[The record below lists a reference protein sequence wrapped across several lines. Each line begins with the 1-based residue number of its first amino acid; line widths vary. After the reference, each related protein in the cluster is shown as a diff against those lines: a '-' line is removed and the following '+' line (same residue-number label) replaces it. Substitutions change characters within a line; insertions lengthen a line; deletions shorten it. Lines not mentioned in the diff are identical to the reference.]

1 MVRSPLPP
9 QEKLTI
15 AVNNIYPGSGL
26 LYVAAKQ
33 GYFTQEGLD
42 VTFQPHSSGRDALKA
57 ALDKRAEL
65 GTVADIPVMFAAVA
79 GQPVSIVATLYTASR
94 THGIVARRDR
104 GIAGIADLKNKVVGV
119 TLRTDS
125 HFVLSTMLAR
135 QRIALSEV
143 RIEDLAPEAML
154 TALQSGKVDA
164 VSTWEPGLSTASK
177 ALGENGVEF
186 RSEKRFVFNFNLAG
200 QTDWVKA
207 NPGKIQGLLRALLR
221 AKRFADEKPQQAR
234 TMIVDAIKMDPGIFT
249 AIGPHYHFVVQL
261 NQNLLLMLEDQAR
274 WAIQTKLTDRTV
286 IPNFLDHIYMDPLTA
301 VQADAVTIVR

>member
-1 MVRSPLPP
+1 MKFAKSDTVFVVATALVVMLAAAVFCWSSIAAWFAPPLPP
-9 QEKLTI
+9 REKLTI

-234 TMIVDAIKMDPGIFT
+234 TMMSGAI
-249 AIGPHYHFVVQL
+249 
-261 NQNLLLMLEDQAR
+261 
-274 WAIQTKLTDRTV
+274 
-286 IPNFLDHIYMDPLTA
+286 
-301 VQADAVTIVR
+301 